1 MVRDM
6 RCRTPKKDDKVWL
19 TPPENPPVCEVPLRD
34 RAYIKV
40 KCLGRDLCA
49 LVDTGAS
56 KCLMSMD
63 IYQSLVG
70 RPKLT
75 TSDIPHFRVANN
87 GMLPTCGV
95 TTLPLCI
102 GDQEMAV
109 KLYVVPHLSNEII
122 LGPDHLSAFRAEIDY
137 GRDVVRFDVREGLF
151 TVRDTVL
158 MPREEK
164 VCPCQIA
171 FEAERS
177 NHKCSGF
184 AT

>member
-1 MVRDM
+1 MPGPSRGVIRPAIAQAPRSHHKTIFRCSFFNGGQMVRDM

-34 RAYIKV
+34 EAYIRV
-40 KCLGRDLCA
+40 KCPGRDLYA

-87 GMLPTCGV
+87 GMLPTCSV

-109 KLYVVPHLSNEII
+109 KLCGSSFVKWNNT
-122 LGPDHLSAFRAEIDY
+122 GPWPS
-137 GRDVVRFDVREGLF
+137 
-151 TVRDTVL
+151 
-158 MPREEK
+158 
-164 VCPCQIA
+164 
-171 FEAERS
+171 
-177 NHKCSGF
+177 
-184 AT
+184 